1 MAGMTTV
8 ETGEET
14 TAPKETSSTTAVSV
28 PATADTHVNESAAM
42 DTTAVIGCTHKSAAE
57 AATATAV
64 TPIEESTAA
73 NTTTT
78 TSTAEAVAGNSLTAI
93 RSVCRFY
100 QENRCRF
107 GSACVNLHEVP
118 VVPETEVE
126 KKPATS
132 RKREED
138 EEEEGKKKPS
148 MKTAADVIKR
158 IRWDP
163 LLPEVSHHIDLSS
176 HSCLL
181 KYKGDILYEDDI

>member
-1 MAGMTTV
+1 MTTTV
-8 ETGEET
+8 MTGEET
-14 TAPKETSSTTAVSV
+14 AAMSV
-28 PATADTHVNESAAM
+28 PATADTHVNESVAM
-42 DTTAVIGCTHKSAAE
+42 DTTAIISSKHKSEAE

-78 TSTAEAVAGNSLTAI
+78 TSTAEAVAGTSLTAE

-107 GSACVNLHEVP
+107 GSDCINLHEGP
-118 VVPETEVE
+118 VVAETEVE

-138 EEEEGKKKPS
+138 EEEEWKKKPS

-176 HSCLL
+176 HSCFLNH
-181 KYKGDILYEDDI
+181 KDDI

>member
-1 MAGMTTV
+1 MAGMTTTV

-14 TAPKETSSTTAVSV
+14 TAPRETSPTTAMSV
-28 PATADTHVNESAAM
+28 PATADTDVNESVAM
-42 DTTAVIGCTHKSAAE
+42 DTTAIIDCLHKSEAE
-57 AATATAV
+57 AATATTV

-78 TSTAEAVAGNSLTAI
+78 TSTAEAVAGISLTAEK
-93 RSVCRFY
+93 SVCRFY

-107 GSACVNLHEVP
+107 GSDCINLHEGP
-118 VVPETEVE
+118 VVAEKTEVE

-132 RKREED
+132 RKREDD

-163 LLPEVSHHIDLSS
+163 LLPEVSQHIFSFIFS
-176 HSCLL
+176 ESQRRHSV
-181 KYKGDILYEDDI
+181 

>member
-14 TAPKETSSTTAVSV
+14 TAPRETSPTTAMSV
-28 PATADTHVNESAAM
+28 PATAHTHVNESVAM
-42 DTTAVIGCTHKSAAE
+42 DTTAVLGCQHKSDAE
-57 AATATAV
+57 ESTATAV

-78 TSTAEAVAGNSLTAI
+78 TSTAEAVAGISQSAE

-107 GSACVNLHEVP
+107 GSDCINLHEGP
-118 VVPETEVE
+118 VVAETEVE

-163 LLPEVSHHIDLSS
+163 LLPEVSHHIDFVFSFMFS
-176 HSCLL
+176 
-181 KYKGDILYEDDI
+181 EA

>member
-8 ETGEET
+8 VTGEET
-14 TAPKETSSTTAVSV
+14 TAPEENSSTTAMSV
-28 PATADTHVNESAAM
+28 PATALTHVTESVAM
-42 DTTAVIGCTHKSAAE
+42 DTTAIISSKHKSE

-64 TPIEESTAA
+64 TPTEESTAA

-78 TSTAEAVAGNSLTAI
+78 TSTAEAVAGIILTAE

-107 GSACVNLHEVP
+107 GSDCINLHEGP
-118 VVPETEVE
+118 VVAETEVE

-132 RKREED
+132 RKR

-163 LLPEVSHHIDLSS
+163 LLPEVSHHIDFVFSFMFS
-176 HSCLL
+176 
-181 KYKGDILYEDDI
+181 EA